1 MSWPGWFVAGMA
13 VGVVHGLTLWWTVQS
28 LQPGAIRRAVL
39 LVWGGALLRS
49 VAVAGVLVM
58 AVTDAL
64 TSGLAAVV
72 GFWLARL
79 AWSARIATGMAPGV
93 TLLARHE

>member
-1 MSWPGWFVAGMA
+1 VSGPGWFVAGIA
-13 VGVVHGLTLWWTVQS
+13 VGAVHGLTLWWTVRG

-49 VAVAGVLVM
+49 VAVAGVLWM

-64 TSGLAAVV
+64 TSGLAAAV
-72 GFWLARL
+72 GFSLARL
-79 AWSARIATGMAPGV
+79 AWSARIGRGTAPGA
-93 TLLARHE
+93 TLVVRQE

>member
-1 MSWPGWFVAGMA
+1 MA
-13 VGVVHGLTLWWTVQS
+13 VGVVHGLTLWWTVQG
-28 LQPGAIRRAVL
+28 LQPGGIRRAVL

-49 VAVAGVLVM
+49 VGVAGVLLM

-72 GFWLARL
+72 GFSLARL
-79 AWSARIATGMAPGV
+79 AWTARIATGITPSDR
-93 TLLARHE
+93 LLPRRG